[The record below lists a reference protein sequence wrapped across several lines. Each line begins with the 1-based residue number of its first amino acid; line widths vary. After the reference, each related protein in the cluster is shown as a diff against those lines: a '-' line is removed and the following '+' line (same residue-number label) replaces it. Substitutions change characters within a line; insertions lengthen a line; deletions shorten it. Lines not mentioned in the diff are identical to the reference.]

1 MENDSN
7 EKNVFCFLFLWYTI
21 VECMVNNTNYNFEVN
36 NSIILRGTNYGNV
49 VGQAARKHYYE
60 ISNRR

>member
-1 MENDSN
+1 MESDSN

-21 VECMVNNTNYNFEVN
+21 VEWMVN
-36 NSIILRGTNYGNV
+36 NSIVLRGTNYGNV